1 MSGGIQAGPSENA
14 AIAKGYM
21 NSLVREQ
28 ILTIIAAIP
37 QGRVTSYGRIARMT
51 DGASAR
57 MVARALRELPDGH
70 ELPWFRV
77 VTASRKLAD
86 HGGADE
92 QRRLLM
98 DEGVAFDQR
107 GRIAAERF
115 WP

>member
-1 MSGGIQAGPSENA
+1 
-14 AIAKGYM
+14 M
-21 NSLVREQ
+21 NPDVREQ
-28 ILTIIAAIP
+28 ILTIISEIP
-37 QGRVTSYGRIARMT
+37 SGRVTSYGRIAAMT

-57 MVARALRELPDGH
+57 MVARALRDLPSGH

-92 QRRLLM
+92 QRKRLI
-98 DEGVAFDQR
+98 DEGVAFDKR
-107 GRIAAERF
+107 GRIAQERF